1 MDTKLCEKLF
11 KKDQESIINYFRTF
25 LINGSIDTNNE
36 IYYHSDLLIINTVDV
51 LKLLDK
57 DVVTFLDFFTIITNL
72 NNDGRKKYISK
83 LYQIKKDRSI
93 ETQFKIDYLVEY
105 FRDYYD
111 TDNHDIHTSVEWNK
125 CFFVRYKFFTE
136 FIRFYYN

>member
-11 KKDQESIINYFRTF
+11 KKDQESIINYFRKF
-25 LINGSIDTNNE
+25 LIDGNIDTNNE
-36 IYYHSDLLIINTVDV
+36 IYYHNDLLIINTVDV

-57 DVVTFLDFFTIITNL
+57 ESVTFLDFFKIITNL
-72 NNDGRKKYISK
+72 NNDGIKKYISK
-83 LYQIKKDRSI
+83 LAQIKKDSSI
-93 ETQFKIDYLVEY
+93 EIQFKIDYLFEY
-105 FRDYYD
+105 FSDYYY

-136 FIRFYYN
+136 FIR